1 MSIAELKKLLL
12 NEKLQIIEVLW
23 EDLRNQ
29 EEAVP
34 VPEWHKKILDE
45 RLKAVEEGREEIL
58 EWDDIKHDL
67 RAR

>member
-1 MSIAELKKLLL
+1 MSIAELKKLPL

>member
-1 MSIAELKKLLL
+1 MNIAELKKLPL

-34 VPEWHKKILDE
+34 VPEWHKKMLDE